1 MNRLTL
7 LGAATLAAAFTVH
20 FAAVGAVPRVVMG
33 IAMSRIAGEEGA
45 NVMKDAPPATAEA
58 RTVVRPSHDLA
69 YSACVL
75 DLERSA
81 VRISIRKS
89 EPYTSLSLF
98 SALTD
103 NYFTEDD
110 RMRDGPIEV
119 IVVAP
124 GARVPPRLS
133 EGARVVEAPTA
144 RGMAIVRRIVEEKA
158 ALSAIEAARQRSFC
172 VPYPG

>member
-1 MNRLTL
+1 MKRLARM
-7 LGAATLAAAFTVH
+7 GAATVAVAFAVH
-20 FAAVGAVPRVVMG
+20 FAAVAAVPRIVMG
-33 IAMSRIAGEEGA
+33 LAMSRIAGAEGA
-45 NVMKDAPPATAEA
+45 NVMKDAPLATAEA
-58 RTVVRPSHDLA
+58 RTVVRPSPDLA

-75 DLERSA
+75 DLERGA
-81 VRISIRKS
+81 VHLSIRQS

-110 RMRDGPIEV
+110 RMRDGPIEI

-124 GARVPPRLS
+124 GARVPQRLP
-133 EGARVVEAPTA
+133 EGTRVVEAPA
-144 RGMAIVRRIVEEKA
+144 PRGMAIVRRIVEEKT
-158 ALSAIEAARQRSFC
+158 ALSAIEAARKRSFC